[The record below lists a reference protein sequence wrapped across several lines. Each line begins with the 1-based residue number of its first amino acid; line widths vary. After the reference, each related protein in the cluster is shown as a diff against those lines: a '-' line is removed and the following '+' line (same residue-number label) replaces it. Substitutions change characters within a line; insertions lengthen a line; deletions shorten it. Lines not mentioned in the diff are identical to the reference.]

1 LQIRSLSDS
10 IWEIYVFFEFAGQT
24 DERQSLALELQRWTM
39 LQNFRRSRSPVKGL
53 LLVLAIVV
61 MTMAGACAGE
71 EEEVELNEIDWVS
84 RNPQSPIVIADGEP
98 VVVGVSAALTGP
110 IAPRGLAIRDA
121 VVVGVERWKAENGEQ
136 IGGHDIVIYAEDDG
150 CYEAII
156 PTFAAQRL
164 LSKSG
169 LVGVIGPECSSG
181 TMAAI
186 PVYAEAG
193 AVAISASAT
202 RSDLTLTQPEP
213 RFFFRAVYS
222 NAAEGIVQ
230 ARYALSQ
237 LNATTACVIDD
248 SESYGID
255 LADAA
260 QQALES
266 SGVQV
271 TRESILTGMV
281 DFSELAAQCAAENP
295 DVVIFEGFNPEGA
308 LLYRQLRDAG
318 YDGSFMSGDAVAS
331 VPDFVVPLG
340 EQAEG
345 VVFAGCMPELPEEFL
360 ADFIEI
366 VGREPVTPFAAH
378 VVDAVYILLDAVVE
392 VAEEQDGSLVI
403 DPLELRD
410 AVSNPS
416 IYAGL
421 SGLIEFDE
429 NGDRSG
435 TETTVGLHMCK
446 VEDGGLVPVMYW

>member
-1 LQIRSLSDS
+1 
-10 IWEIYVFFEFAGQT
+10 
-24 DERQSLALELQRWTM
+24 M
-39 LQNFRRSRSPVKGL
+39 LHHFRRPKKLIKGSVL
-53 LLVLAIVV
+53 ILVLVV
-61 MTMAGACAGE
+61 ILMVGACTGE
-71 EEEVELNEIDWVS
+71 EEEVELNEIDVVS
-84 RNPQSPIVIADGEP
+84 RDPQTPIVIADGEP

-110 IAPRGLAIRDA
+110 IAPRGLAIRNA
-121 VVVGVERWKAENGEQ
+121 VVLGIARWKAERGDQ
-136 IGGHDIVIYAEDDG
+136 IGGHDIAIYAEDDG

-164 LSKSG
+164 IGTSG

-181 TMAAI
+181 AMAAI

-193 AVAISASAT
+193 TVAISASAT

-213 RFFFRAVYS
+213 GFFFRAVYN

-237 LNATTACVIDD
+237 LNAVTACVIDD
-248 SESYGID
+248 SEAYGVD

-266 SGVQV
+266 GGVQV
-271 TRESILTGMV
+271 TRESILTGTV
-281 DFSELAAQCAAENP
+281 DFSELAARCAAENP

-308 LLYRQLRDAG
+308 LFYRQLRDAG
-318 YDGSFMSGDAVAS
+318 YDGSFVSGDAVAS
-331 VPDFVVPLG
+331 VPNFVEPLG

-345 VVFAGCMPELPEEFL
+345 VVFAGCMPALPEEFL

-366 VGREPVTPFAAH
+366 VGHEPATPFAAH
-378 VVDAVYILLDAVVE
+378 VVDAVYILLDAVVQ

-416 IYAGL
+416 IYVGL

-435 TETTVGLHMCK
+435 TETTIGLYMCK
-446 VEDGGLVPVMYW
+446 VEDGDLVPVLYW